1 MAANVLLSYRRGQG
15 SIICRVH
22 IGDRS
27 SGLPNGTGK
36 TGLTHTTTNLLI
48 STIADN
54 EATPTVYSNASST
67 TETIT
72 TLGTFA
78 APTATKCRF
87 KEVDATNHKGVYEL
101 QFADARYAVSSA
113 KSLLVT
119 ISINTNSA
127 EEVTFIVPLTD
138 YDPYD
143 VVRQGM
149 TALPNV
155 VSGSTGA
162 VLTSGTGTAQLS
174 VSGGTANANV
184 TQISG
189 DSTAADNAEA
199 FFDGTGY
206 AGTNNAI
213 PTVGAV
219 TGTVSA
225 FVVDMGDGV
234 ITDAAVSAA
243 AVTKIQAGLST
254 LTQSQVTGG
263 VYSIQSA
270 SCTLGDTRIANLDA
284 AVSSVGGGTPPTAAA
299 IATQV
304 RTELATELARIDI
317 ATSTRLASASYAAP
331 PSAATISTQV
341 ASDLATAH
349 GAGSWATATGFSTHT
364 AADVWTAT
372 TRRLSDGTNI
382 VLAKGTGVTGFNDIA
397 AGTQMDLVSAPNATA
412 LLAIA
417 NKVEA
422 EIIDETDSE
431 RVLSAITDKIA
442 SVNPSLGGLTL
453 AAIATANRVEMD
465 SNSTK
470 LASIVADTNEL
481 QTDLVDGG
489 RLDLII
495 DSRASQTSVDDLPT
509 NAELATSQAAA
520 DDATLAAIAALNNLT
535 AAQVRT
541 ELATELARIDVA
553 TSTRNATT
561 PPTAAAVA
569 SQVRTELTTELARI
583 DVATSTRLATAGYTA
598 PDNTSVLAVR
608 AKTDLIPATP
618 AATGDAMTLT
628 AGERVSIG
636 TAVWATT
643 TRTLSSFGD
652 LVSNIWAAVTRTLTS
667 SIAPTAA
674 EIATALFVDGGANK
688 LKVNADNTVT
698 SGVTLSQDNIDDIAA
713 AVSDVA
719 VSADDLVTAFT
730 GRTIRINSPWAA
742 GGSLTI
748 YSGDDYVAANST
760 SLSATITARTDLIG
774 MIPHLY
780 LESKVLIELTAS
792 AVVSGTETLTFGDL
806 TAEQTLT
813 LWDGIGNAPA
823 QRVYQIK
830 FVDGSGNVQT
840 VIDGVLYVRRG
851 V

>member
-1 MAANVLLSYRRGQG
+1 MAANVLLGYRRGQG
-15 SIICRVH
+15 SIICRVQLGAWNAG
-22 IGDRS
+22 IATGA
-27 SGLPNGTGK
+27 GK
-36 TGLTHTTTNLLI
+36 TGLTHLTTGLI
-48 STIADN
+48 IGTLADN
-54 EATPTVYSNASST
+54 EATTTAYSSASST
-67 TETIT
+67 VETIT

-101 QFADARYAVSSA
+101 QFADARYAVSGA

-119 ISINTNSA
+119 IIANSTT
-127 EEVTFIVPLTD
+127 EEVSFIIPLTD

-155 VSGSTGA
+155 VSGSAGA
-162 VLTSGTGTAQLS
+162 IVTSGTGTAQLS
-174 VSGGTANANV
+174 TSSGLV
-184 TQISG
+184 TLASA
-189 DSTAADNAEA
+189 TH
-199 FFDGTGY
+199 TG
-206 AGTNNAI
+206 AVI
-213 PTVGAV
+213 PTVSAV
-219 TGTVSA
+219 TGL
-225 FVVDMGDGV
+225 
-234 ITDAAVSAA
+234 DASKIDATISSRNSTTPPTAA
-243 AVTKIQAGLST
+243 AVA
-254 LTQSQVTGG
+254 SQVRTELTTEL
-263 VYSIQSA
+263 A
-270 SCTLGDTRIANLDA
+270 RIDA

-304 RTELATELARIDI
+304 RTELTTELARIDA
-317 ATSTRLASASYAAP
+317 ATSTRLASASYTAP

-431 RVLSAITDKIA
+431 KVLTAITDKIA
-442 SVNPSLGGLTL
+442 SVNPSLGDLTL
-453 AAIATANRVEMD
+453 SAIATANRVEMD

-470 LASIVADTNEL
+470 LAAIVADTNEL
-481 QTDLVDGG
+481 QTDWANGG

-561 PPTAAAVA
+561 PPTAAAIA
-569 SQVRTELTTELARI
+569 TQVRTELGTELARV

-598 PDNTSVLAVR
+598 PDNVSVTAIK

-636 TAVWATT
+636 AAVWATT

-667 SIAPTAA
+667 STAPTTA
-674 EIATALFVDGGANK
+674 EIATALFVDGGTNK

-713 AVSDVA
+713 AVADVA
-719 VSADDLVTAFT
+719 ISTDDLVAAFT

-760 SLSATITARTDLIG
+760 SLSATITGRTDLIG

-780 LESKVLIELTAS
+780 LESKVLIELTAP
-792 AVVSGTETLTFGDL
+792 AVVSGTETLTFEDL
-806 TAEQTLT
+806 TAAETLT

-823 QRVYQIK
+823 QRIYQIK